1 MDPSKVQTVLMET
14 VVPMMTS
21 LVTSLLVAALFW
33 FVGRRVVGFA
43 VGLTDRALSGRKV
56 DDTVRR
62 YITSALNI
70 ALTVALVVAI
80 FGYLGVETT
89 SFAAMLAG
97 VGLAVGTAW
106 GDLLRNFAA
115 GVFMLMLRPFKVGH
129 YVIAGGVEGTVV
141 ELGMFVTAIDTPDNV
156 RTFVGNNAIFSGTIK
171 NFSNNPHRR
180 VELVAQLSGDA
191 DWKAVVPE
199 LKARLAAIPNVVS
212 SPAPDVF
219 ILTFTE
225 RGPVL
230 CVRPFCHTDHY
241 WQVYFDTNAVI
252 ASCGAEMNLPT
263 PNIPV
268 RLSGSFTN

>member
-1 MDPSKVQTVLMET
+1 MDAAQLESVMMES
-14 VVPMMTS
+14 VVPMLTGVVTS
-21 LVTSLLVAALFW
+21 LVGAILFW
-33 FVGRRVVGFA
+33 TVGRRVIVFTTDM
-43 VGLTDRALSGRKV
+43 LDRALSGRKV

-62 YITSALNI
+62 YLTSALNI
-70 ALTVALVVAI
+70 ALTVALAVAI

-89 SFAAMLAG
+89 TFAALLAG

-115 GVFMLMLRPFKVGH
+115 GVFMLILRPFKVGH

-156 RTFVGNNAIFSGTIK
+156 RTFVGNNAIFSSTIK
-171 NFSNNPHRR
+171 NFSNNSYRR
-180 VELVAQLSGDA
+180 VELVAQLAGEA
-191 DWKAVVPE
+191 DWKATVAE
-199 LKARLAAIPNVVS
+199 MKARLAKIPNVVS

-230 CVRPFCHTDHY
+230 CVRPFCH
-241 WQVYFDTNAVI
+241 
-252 ASCGAEMNLPT
+252 
-263 PNIPV
+263 
-268 RLSGSFTN
+268 